1 MIRTG
6 QTIENPA
13 TGERLTFRQTS
24 RDTGGEYVVVETALQ
39 PGATVA
45 AAHVHPCQT
54 ERFEVVE
61 GTVGLQV
68 GREKVEAG
76 PGEVVTVEPGV
87 AHRFYNAGSGAAR
100 FVCRISPA
108 LGFEELI
115 ETMFGLAVDGK
126 TSRKGMPNPLRL
138 AVIARYHFDDVRL
151 PFIPHT
157 LQRAARAMGAPLGR
171 ALGYGPVY
179 EPAGEAEAVVA

>member
-45 AAHVHPCQT
+45 AAHVHPYQT

-68 GREKVEAG
+68 GREKVDSG

-87 AHRFYNAGSGAAR
+87 AHRFYNAGSGEAR
-100 FVCRISPA
+100 FLCRISPA

-115 ETMFGLAVDGK
+115 EAMFGLAADGK

-138 AVIARYHFDDVRL
+138 QSSPDTTSTTFVCPSFPTPCSARRL
-151 PFIPHT
+151 PW
-157 LQRAARAMGAPLGR
+157 ARLSAGLWATAPCTSP
-171 ALGYGPVY
+171 PVR
-179 EPAGEAEAVVA
+179 PRPP

>member
-45 AAHVHPCQT
+45 AAHVHPYQT

-68 GREKVEAG
+68 GREQVEAG

-87 AHRFYNAGSGAAR
+87 AHRF
-100 FVCRISPA
+100 
-108 LGFEELI
+108 
-115 ETMFGLAVDGK
+115 
-126 TSRKGMPNPLRL
+126 
-138 AVIARYHFDDVRL
+138 
-151 PFIPHT
+151 
-157 LQRAARAMGAPLGR
+157 
-171 ALGYGPVY
+171 
-179 EPAGEAEAVVA
+179 